1 MGATDKA
8 DDNALRSLS
17 YIINKAINA
26 SESAT
31 LDKATKLLNLQKN
44 LAFGESVKDLYEFD
58 ENGIT
63 TGYIVRDLN
72 FGQFENDYLKFLKG
86 DKKAKKGSVE
96 NVGLNL
102 YISKKYGII
111 LESNNRQPPE
121 NDDDA
126 RKEWLHL

>member
-1 MGATDKA
+1 MADYLEQLVIKQGDTSWFTQYMGATDKA

-17 YIINKAINA
+17 YILNKAINA

-63 TGYIVRDLN
+63 TGYLVRDLN
-72 FGQFENDYLKFLKG
+72 FGQF
-86 DKKAKKGSVE
+86 
-96 NVGLNL
+96 
-102 YISKKYGII
+102 
-111 LESNNRQPPE
+111 
-121 NDDDA
+121 
-126 RKEWLHL
+126 